1 MTDNLPATTSQGSSA
16 VASYTGGSGNPF
28 LDAAEDMG
36 ASSGALYLKFDGNT
50 GIYSFGK
57 DGEELK
63 KGTRL
68 AVNHREFKRG
78 WICWNNKEVMEEIM
92 VRVMEGRP
100 PAKGS
105 LTDHGPYKKKQ
116 DGWREQ
122 ASFEMRDIEAGDQF
136 QFKTSS
142 KGGNIAVANLIR
154 DFGKGVA
161 QHPGELAIVELQNV
175 SFEAKDEDGDSI
187 GKKYAP
193 LFKLVGWA
201 NEDELAAKFENSAE
215 TEEAEDDDDVP
226 VNTAGKAVAGRRQR
240 NF

>member
-1 MTDNLPATTSQGSSA
+1 MTAAGH
-16 VASYTGGSGNPF
+16 NPF
-28 LDAAEDMG
+28 LDAADDMG

-57 DGEELK
+57 DAEELQ

-68 AVNHREFKRG
+68 ALNPNEFKRG

-92 VRVMEGRP
+92 VRVVEGKP

-122 ASFEMRDIEAGDQF
+122 ASFEMRDIEDGTQF

-142 KGGNIAVANLIR
+142 KGGNISVANLIR
-154 DFGKGVA
+154 DFGKA
-161 QHPGELAIVELQNV
+161 FSQHPGELAIIELQHV

-187 GKKYAP
+187 GKKFAP
-193 LFKLVGWA
+193 VFKIVEWA
-201 NEDELAAKFENSAE
+201 SEADLIAKLDAAKDSGA
-215 TEEAEDDDDVP
+215 EAEAEEEDVQ
-226 VNTAGKAVAGRRQR
+226 VNTKGNAASGRRR
-240 NF
+240 NFG